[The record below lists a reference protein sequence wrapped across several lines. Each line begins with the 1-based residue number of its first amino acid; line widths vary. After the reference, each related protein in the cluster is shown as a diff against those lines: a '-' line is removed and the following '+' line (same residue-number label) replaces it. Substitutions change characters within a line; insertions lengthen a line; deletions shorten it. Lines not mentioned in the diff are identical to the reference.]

1 MEEQEVLLKVN
12 DLVSAILK
20 RKVEL
25 SPSTTA
31 AEVDGWDSLS
41 HMMIIDKIEKHFAI
55 KFKLMEVMKFKNTGD
70 LIACIQKKLS

>member
-1 MEEQEVLLKVN
+1 MEDQEILMKVN

-25 SPSTTA
+25 SPATTA
-31 AEVDGWDSLS
+31 ADVDGWDSLS

-55 KFKLMEVMKFKNTGD
+55 KFKLKEVMEFKNAGD
-70 LIACIQKKLS
+70 LVACIQKKLS